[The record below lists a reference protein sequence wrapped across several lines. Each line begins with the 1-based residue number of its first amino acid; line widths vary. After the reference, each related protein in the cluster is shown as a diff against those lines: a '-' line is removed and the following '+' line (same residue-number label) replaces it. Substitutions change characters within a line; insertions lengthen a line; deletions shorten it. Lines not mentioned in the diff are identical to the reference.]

1 MIMIN
6 CEEKKYSLQLPQFTD
21 VFGKKAS
28 VEMNLD
34 AVFDFLEF
42 DSNKLTT
49 TVQSPELCDQ
59 VDRLGRLFK
68 RVWFRYLRHEEGLK
82 ESRSRIYVR
91 AGIQIAAPETEN

>member
-34 AVFDFLEF
+34 SVSDFLEF

-49 TVQSPELCDQ
+49 TVQSPELCD
-59 VDRLGRLFK
+59 
-68 RVWFRYLRHEEGLK
+68 YEGKHKAVIKLTDSVGFSK
-82 ESRSRIYVR
+82 EYGLDIFV
-91 AGIQIAAPETEN
+91 TKKV